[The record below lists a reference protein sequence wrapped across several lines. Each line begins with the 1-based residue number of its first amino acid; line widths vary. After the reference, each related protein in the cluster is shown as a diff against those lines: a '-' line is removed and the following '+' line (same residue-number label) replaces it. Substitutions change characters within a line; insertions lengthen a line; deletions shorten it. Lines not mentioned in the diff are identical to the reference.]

1 MGNFWI
7 VSVLESLNDIIL
19 LNLHQVSGG
28 DPNPTLC
35 WSDVHIMQT
44 ERNKSRI
51 LRILNV
57 FGVLCALKKSP
68 AHIRSRW
75 SDCYF

>member
-35 WSDVHIMQT
+35 
-44 ERNKSRI
+44 
-51 LRILNV
+51 
-57 FGVLCALKKSP
+57 
-68 AHIRSRW
+68 
-75 SDCYF
+75 